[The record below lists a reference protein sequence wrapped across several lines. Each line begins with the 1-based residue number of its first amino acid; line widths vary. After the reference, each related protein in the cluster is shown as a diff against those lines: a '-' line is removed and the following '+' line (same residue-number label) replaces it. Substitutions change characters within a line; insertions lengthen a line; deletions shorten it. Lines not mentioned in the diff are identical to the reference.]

1 MAIIKMST
9 NYKSWRGYG
18 EKGTL
23 IHGGDEI
30 GTATMEKS
38 MEVPQKMKNR
48 IAMKV
53 LITQL
58 CHTLVCHNHV

>member
-1 MAIIKMST
+1 M
-9 NYKSWRGYG
+9 
-18 EKGTL
+18 GTL

-30 GTATMEKS
+30 ATATMEKN

-48 IAMKV
+48 TAMKV
-53 LITQL
+53 LIPQV